1 MKNVNF
7 IKKVLIAT
15 WLILLSGTI
24 LCFNDAVARR
34 PAVSGH
40 ASCSVTPLMNKEFF
54 PALLKAID
62 EAKKEIFIAI
72 FSFKTGV
79 HSNSYPDQL
88 LDHLARAVERGV
100 QVKVI
105 LEDSGDR
112 HDNLSRQNFKTKT
125 LLEKKGVKVYMDL
138 PNKTTHTKLVVVDQ
152 RLVFIGSHNFT
163 TSAFKHNN
171 EVSVLIEKPDLAQN
185 VRNYMLTIIKEAK

>member
-1 MKNVNF
+1 MKNDNF
-7 IKKVLIAT
+7 IKEVLIAT
-15 WLILLSGTI
+15 WLILLSGTV
-24 LCFNDAVARR
+24 LCFNDAFARR

-40 ASCSVTPLMNKEFF
+40 VSCAVTPLMNKEYF
-54 PALLKAID
+54 PALLKAVD
-62 EAKKEIFIAI
+62 AAKKEIFIAI
-72 FSFKTGV
+72 FSFKTSG

-88 LDHLARAVERGV
+88 LDHLARAAERGV

-138 PNKTTHTKLVVVDQ
+138 PDKTTHTKLVVVDQ

-171 EVSVLIEKPDLAQN
+171 EVSVLIEKPDLAQK